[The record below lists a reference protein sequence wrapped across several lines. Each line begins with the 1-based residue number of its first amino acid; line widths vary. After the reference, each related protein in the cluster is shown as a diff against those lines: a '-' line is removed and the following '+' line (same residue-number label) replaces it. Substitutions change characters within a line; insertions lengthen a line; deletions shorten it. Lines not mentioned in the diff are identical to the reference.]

1 MIMRYKTLEVILDFL
16 KTHKDV
22 TCTPIDADDQIDPC
36 SLRIRCQGRST
47 LYFAIHP
54 EDIAYVSLSS
64 HHGETMKLSAVTEDV
79 YVCCEGTL
87 DFNLSGEEMSWVG
100 CHSSPE
106 LSTFGTSS
114 QWSFFAFRIKGGE
127 WFQREYISRGVFDLE
142 RGIDS
147 VADVGGTFSRG
158 NRS

>member
-1 MIMRYKTLEVILDFL
+1 MIMSYKTLEVILDFL

-22 TCTPIDADDQIDPC
+22 TCTPIGIDDQIDPC
-36 SLRIRCQGRST
+36 SLRIRCQDIST

-64 HHGETMKLSAVTEDV
+64 HDGETMKLSAATEEV

-87 DFNLSGEEMSWVG
+87 DFNLSGGEKSWVG

-106 LSTFGTSS
+106 LSPFGTSS
-114 QWSFFAFRIKGGE
+114 QWSFFAFRIKRGE
-127 WFQREYISRGVFDLE
+127 WCQRKGLSRGVFDPE

-147 VADVGGTFSRG
+147 VADVGGTFPRG

>member
-1 MIMRYKTLEVILDFL
+1 MEVILDFL

-64 HHGETMKLSAVTEDV
+64 HHGETMKLSAVTEEV